1 GMRRGMML
9 FQQKLT
15 YRIQNHLLDLSYNYY
30 RHRPKSVNAS
40 EFFGITTQNQ
50 QLSLNYRIQAPRATY
65 NFGGHYQLD
74 SQDFITFKRTHQM
87 EAARFQAQAQY
98 RLFGDRVTLGA
109 VTAAG
114 RLLGGGIQDPFTF
127 RSELLLQ
134 YGSVRLS
141 ASYQYNYHNIY
152 ETLLSNPAQ
161 KVYEGVGLN
170 VGGNHALFAK
180 RMKLN
185 WGINYTETPSY
196 AGLQWNSRINWE

>member
-1 GMRRGMML
+1 DRFSGANKYILYHTHAVAHKKNLSVNYSQGLSMLGAPGNDAQPGILVSLSSYYTVGKFSWSGTHQVGSPRYAGMRRGMML

-30 RHRPKSVNAS
+30 QHRPKSVNAL

-50 QLSLNYRIQAPRATY
+50 QLSLSYRIQAPRATY

-134 YGSVRLS
+134 
-141 ASYQYNYHNIY
+141 
-152 ETLLSNPAQ
+152 
-161 KVYEGVGLN
+161 
-170 VGGNHALFAK
+170 
-180 RMKLN
+180 
-185 WGINYTETPSY
+185 
-196 AGLQWNSRINWE
+196 